1 MNLRFCLLI
10 LPLLAAGALPVS
22 AQSPPQPARRS
33 PLRIVAHAVGGVI
46 VGSWAGYVTS
56 QVAWSDW
63 ERRTGRSAQRIRFS
77 VTGATVG
84 LLAGTLLGTHRN
96 KSKSV
101 PAPMRERPVRRPMA
115 TGPIT
120 AEEIR
125 ASSARTVTEL
135 LRALRPLWLR
145 SRGADVLR
153 PDLPPVGDS
162 PTSGAV
168 LADDPRA
175 ASGVRVYLNGTLLGG
190 LDALDQV
197 SVLSIM
203 GAQYIAAAAATLR
216 WGAGNEDGAILLTTA
231 LAP

>member
-1 MNLRFCLLI
+1 MNLFSCLPI
-10 LPLLAAGALPVS
+10 LPFLAVGAVQVS
-22 AQSPPQPARRS
+22 AQAPPPPARRS
-33 PLRIVAHAVGGVI
+33 LLLVVAHAAGGAL
-46 VGSWAGYVTS
+46 VGSWAGYVTA

-63 ERRTGRSAQRIRFS
+63 RGGAGRSAQRIRFS
-77 VTGATVG
+77 VTGAALG
-84 LLAGTLLGTHRN
+84 LLAGTLVGTRG
-96 KSKSV
+96 KKDG
-101 PAPMRERPVRRPMA
+101 PAPVRMPRVQRPSA
-115 TGPIT
+115 AGPIT
-120 AEEIR
+120 TDEIR

-197 SVLSIM
+197 SIHSIT
-203 GAQYIAAAAATLR
+203 GVQFFAAAAATLR
-216 WGAGNEDGAILLTTA
+216 WGAGNEDGAIVLSTA

>member
-10 LPLLAAGALPVS
+10 LTLPAVGAAPIS
-22 AQSPPQPARRS
+22 AQAPPRPPNS
-33 PLRIVAHAVGGVI
+33 PLRIVAHVVGGALL
-46 VGSWAGYVTS
+46 GSWAGYVTS

-63 ERRTGRSAQRIRFS
+63 QGRTGRSAHRIRFS
-77 VTGATVG
+77 VTGGAVG
-84 LLAGTLLGTHRN
+84 LLAGSLLGTHRN

-101 PAPMRERPVRRPMA
+101 PAPLWERPVQRQMA

-120 AEEIR
+120 ADEIR
-125 ASSARTVTEL
+125 ASPARTLTEL
-135 LRALRPLWLR
+135 LRTLRPLWLR
-145 SRGADVLR
+145 SRGTDVLR
-153 PDLPPVGDS
+153 PDLPSVGDA
-162 PTSGAV
+162 PTTGAV

-197 SVLSIM
+197 SVQSIT
-203 GAQYIAAAAATLR
+203 GAQFFAAAAATLR

-231 LAP
+231 RAP